1 MGTQE
6 TADRMYREAHEK
18 IGTAEGFVY
27 VPIDKLE
34 KMIISESYHVFGY
47 FETVCCI
54 RIRLP
59 DINEYSVIGRYI
71 PVHKHHFNEVYR
83 RICARK
89 DAIDQLIVLEQYRRM
104 MS

>member
-1 MGTQE
+1 MGTEE

-18 IGTAEGFVY
+18 IGVEDGYVY

-34 KMIISESYHVFGY
+34 AMILSESYHVFAY

-54 RIRLP
+54 RIRLE
-59 DINEYSVIGRYI
+59 DIKEYSVIGRYI
-71 PVHKHHFNEVYR
+71 PVHKHHFNEVHR